1 MKREEENSFSH
12 ELQHIWEN
20 WEGSFLKAESAE
32 LWHFTTGAN
41 DGVSGSRI
49 PAIIQSPDK
58 KLEIWYQKFHYSF
71 DIDLGKW
78 YTIELSQTKGW
89 RGYVRIWMS
98 VVYKRNVFIRVT

>member
-1 MKREEENSFSH
+1 MNCNIFVQTGKV
-12 ELQHIWEN
+12 L
-20 WEGSFLKAESAE
+20 FLKASIRSSAE

-58 KLEIWYQKFHYSF
+58 KLEIWYQNNHYSF

-78 YTIELSQTKGW
+78 YTIELSQTKRW
-89 RGYVRIWMS
+89 RIDRYVRIWMS
-98 VVYKRNVFIRVT
+98 VVHKRNVF